1 MGLSTLPR
9 GSRLYL
15 DTNVWIYALEGY
27 AVFTAALSA
36 LFTRIDAGELVALT
50 SEFTVAEVLVKP
62 FADGNVPLQ
71 QRYTETLRDRRSL
84 RIVPLSREIL
94 IAAARL
100 RAQVA
105 TLKMPDAL
113 HAATAL
119 TEGVDYLISNDARLA
134 AVPGLQQLG
143 LSG

>member
-1 MGLSTLPR
+1 MTTLPR

-27 AVFTAALSA
+27 AAFAAALTA
-36 LFTRIDAGELVALT
+36 LFARIDAGELIAIT

-62 FADGNVPLQ
+62 FADGNVTLQ
-71 QRYTETLRDRRSL
+71 QRYTETLQNRASV
-84 RIVPLSREIL
+84 RIVPVSREIL

-100 RAQVA
+100 RAQVSA
-105 TLKMPDAL
+105 LKMPDAL

-119 TEGVDYLISNDARLA
+119 SESVDYLVGNDARFV
-134 AVPGLQQLG
+134 AVPGLMQLG